1 MAKKKGNRIL
11 IAMECAETGMRSY
24 ITEKNRVNSVDKIE
38 LKKYN
43 PKLRK
48 HTLHKE
54 IQKLK

>member
-11 IAMECAETGMRSY
+11 IGLECTETGKRSY
-24 ITEKNRVNSVDKIE
+24 VTQKNRINMDGKLEIM
-38 LKKYN
+38 KYN

-54 IQKLK
+54 VQRLK

>member
-11 IAMECAETGMRSY
+11 IAMECTETGMRSY
-24 ITEKNRVNSVDKIE
+24 ITEKNKINKTEKLE
-38 LKKYN
+38 LQKYN